1 MGVANLKCI
10 NIEYGKLKKDIFA
23 NAMEMNDML
32 DEIIIRDMEA
42 FGYHGVLEEEK
53 GLGQKFLVSANIR
66 LDASKAIKEDRCEY
80 TVDYGMV
87 CKRINE
93 IVGLERYDLIEA
105 LAGRIAE
112 VILLEFAPVKNVV
125 VEVKKPWAPVKVS
138 LDTASVRI
146 ERGWHDVYI
155 GVGSNMGDSLQNI
168 KDAMNLIQSDKKN
181 KDIRVSDMIKTKPY
195 GVKEQDDFLNCAAY
209 FKTIMQPKELLYFL
223 QDIEKKLKRERIVH
237 WGPRTID
244 LDILFYDDIIFQDDE
259 LIIPH
264 PEINKRD
271 FVLQPLCNISP
282 HLVHPLYRRRV
293 SELLDD
299 LKSKNDYERTI

>member
-1 MGVANLKCI
+1 MDN
-10 NIEYGKLKKDIFA
+10 KKDIFA
-23 NAMEMNDML
+23 NAMEMIYML
-32 DEIIIRDMEA
+32 DEIIIRDMEF

-53 GLGQKFLVSANIR
+53 GLGQKFLISVNIM
-66 LDASKAIKEDRCEY
+66 LDASKAIKEDKCEY

-87 CKRINE
+87 CKRISE
-93 IVGLERYDLIEA
+93 IVSKERYDLIEA

-112 VILLEFAPVKNVV
+112 VIILEFAPVKNVI

-146 ERGWHDVYI
+146 ERGWHDIYI
-155 GVGSNMGDSLQNI
+155 GIGSNMGDSLQNI
-168 KDAMNLIQSDKKN
+168 NEAIDMISSDKKN
-181 KDIRVSDMIKTKPY
+181 SNIKVSDMIKTKPY
-195 GVKEQDDFLNCAAY
+195 GVKEQDDFINCAAY

-223 QDIEKKLKRERIVH
+223 QDIEKKLKRERKVR

-244 LDILFYDDIIFQDDE
+244 LDILFYDDITYQDDE

-271 FVLQPLCNISP
+271 FVLQPLCNINP
-282 HLVHPLYRRRV
+282 HIIHPLYRKRV
-293 SELLDD
+293 SELLDE

>member
-1 MGVANLKCI
+1 MDN
-10 NIEYGKLKKDIFA
+10 KKDIFA
-23 NAMEMNDML
+23 NAMEMIYML
-32 DEIIIRDMEA
+32 DEIIIRDMEF

-53 GLGQKFLVSANIR
+53 GLGQKFLISVNIM
-66 LDASKAIKEDRCEY
+66 LDASKAIKEDKCEY

-87 CKRINE
+87 CKRISE
-93 IVGLERYDLIEA
+93 IVSKERYDLIEA

-112 VILLEFAPVKNVV
+112 VIILEFAPVKNVI

-146 ERGWHDVYI
+146 ERGWHDIYI
-155 GVGSNMGDSLQNI
+155 GIGSNMGDSLQNI
-168 KDAMNLIQSDKKN
+168 NEAIDMISSDKKN
-181 KDIRVSDMIKTKPY
+181 SNIKVSDMIKTKPY
-195 GVKEQDDFLNCAAY
+195 GVKEQDDFINCAAY

-223 QDIEKKLKRERIVH
+223 QDIEKKLKRERKVR

-244 LDILFYDDIIFQDDE
+244 LDILFYDDITYQDDE

-271 FVLQPLCNISP
+271 FVLQPLCNINP
-282 HLVHPLYRRRV
+282 HIIHPLYRKRV
-293 SELLDD
+293 SELLDE
-299 LKSKNDYERTI
+299 LKSKNDYESSI

>member
-23 NAMEMNDML
+23 NAMEMIDML

-80 TVDYGMV
+80 TVDYGKV

-112 VILLEFAPVKNVV
+112 VILLEFASVKNVV

-168 KDAMNLIQSDKKN
+168 KDAMDMIQSDKKN

>member
-23 NAMEMNDML
+23 NAMEMIDML

-66 LDASKAIKEDRCEY
+66 LDASKAIKEDKCEY
-80 TVDYGMV
+80 TVDYGKV

-112 VILLEFAPVKNVV
+112 VILLEFAPVKNVI

-168 KDAMNLIQSDKKN
+168 KDAMDMIQSDKKN

>member
-23 NAMEMNDML
+23 NAMEMIDML

-80 TVDYGMV
+80 TVDYGKV

-112 VILLEFAPVKNVV
+112 VILLEFAPVKNVI

-168 KDAMNLIQSDKKN
+168 KDAMDMIQSDKKN

>member
-1 MGVANLKCI
+1 
-10 NIEYGKLKKDIFA
+10 
-23 NAMEMNDML
+23 
-32 DEIIIRDMEA
+32 
-42 FGYHGVLEEEK
+42 
-53 GLGQKFLVSANIR
+53 
-66 LDASKAIKEDRCEY
+66 
-80 TVDYGMV
+80 
-87 CKRINE
+87 
-93 IVGLERYDLIEA
+93 
-105 LAGRIAE
+105 
-112 VILLEFAPVKNVV
+112 
-125 VEVKKPWAPVKVS
+125 
-138 LDTASVRI
+138 
-146 ERGWHDVYI
+146 
-155 GVGSNMGDSLQNI
+155 
-168 KDAMNLIQSDKKN
+168 
-181 KDIRVSDMIKTKPY
+181 
-195 GVKEQDDFLNCAAY
+195 
-209 FKTIMQPKELLYFL
+209 MQPKELLYFL

>member
-1 MGVANLKCI
+1 
-10 NIEYGKLKKDIFA
+10 
-23 NAMEMNDML
+23 ML

-66 LDASKAIKEDRCEY
+66 LDASKAIKEDKCEY
-80 TVDYGMV
+80 TVDYGKV

-112 VILLEFAPVKNVV
+112 VILLEFAPVKNVI

-168 KDAMNLIQSDKKN
+168 KDAMDMISSDKKN
-181 KDIRVSDMIKTKPY
+181 RDIRVSDMIKTKPY

-244 LDILFYDDIIFQDDE
+244 LDILFYDDMIYQDDE

>member
-23 NAMEMNDML
+23 NAMEMIDML

-66 LDASKAIKEDRCEY
+66 LDASKAIKEDKCEY
-80 TVDYGMV
+80 TVDYGKV

-112 VILLEFAPVKNVV
+112 VILLEFAPVKNVI

-168 KDAMNLIQSDKKN
+168 KDAMDMIQSDKKN

-244 LDILFYDDIIFQDDE
+244 LDILFYDDMIYQDDE

>member
-1 MGVANLKCI
+1 MDN
-10 NIEYGKLKKDIFA
+10 KKDIFA
-23 NAMEMNDML
+23 NAMEMIYML
-32 DEIIIRDMEA
+32 DEIIIRDMEF

-53 GLGQKFLVSANIR
+53 GLGQKFLISVNIM
-66 LDASKAIKEDRCEY
+66 LDASKAIKEDKCEY

-87 CKRINE
+87 CKRISE
-93 IVGLERYDLIEA
+93 IVSKERYDLIEA

-112 VILLEFAPVKNVV
+112 VIILEFAPVKNVI

-146 ERGWHDVYI
+146 ERGWHDIYI
-155 GVGSNMGDSLQNI
+155 GIGSNMGDSLQNI
-168 KDAMNLIQSDKKN
+168 NEAIDMISSDKKN
-181 KDIRVSDMIKTKPY
+181 SNIKVSDMIKTKPY
-195 GVKEQDDFLNCAAY
+195 GVKEQDDFINCAAY

-223 QDIEKKLKRERIVH
+223 QDIEKKLKRERIVR

-244 LDILFYDDIIFQDDE
+244 LDILFYDDITYQDDE

-271 FVLQPLCNISP
+271 FVLQPLCNINP
-282 HLVHPLYRRRV
+282 HIIHPLYRKRV
-293 SELLDD
+293 SELLDE

>member
-1 MGVANLKCI
+1 
-10 NIEYGKLKKDIFA
+10 
-23 NAMEMNDML
+23 ML

-66 LDASKAIKEDRCEY
+66 LDASQAIKEDRCEY

-87 CKRINE
+87 CKRISE
-93 IVGLERYDLIEA
+93 IVRLERYDLIEA
-105 LAGRIAE
+105 LAGHIAE

-209 FKTIMQPKELLYFL
+209 FKTIMQPKEILYFL

-282 HLVHPLYRRRV
+282 YLVHPLYRRRV
-293 SELLDD
+293 SELLDE

>member
-1 MGVANLKCI
+1 MDN
-10 NIEYGKLKKDIFA
+10 KKDIFA
-23 NAMEMNDML
+23 NAMEMIYML
-32 DEIIIRDMEA
+32 DEIIIRDMEF

-53 GLGQKFLVSANIR
+53 GLGQKFLISVNIM
-66 LDASKAIKEDRCEY
+66 LDASKAIKEDKCEY

-87 CKRINE
+87 CKRISE
-93 IVGLERYDLIEA
+93 IVSKERYDLIEA

-112 VILLEFAPVKNVV
+112 VIILEFAPVKNVI

-146 ERGWHDVYI
+146 ERGWHDIYI
-155 GVGSNMGDSLQNI
+155 GIGSNMGDSLQNI
-168 KDAMNLIQSDKKN
+168 NEAIDMISSDKKN
-181 KDIRVSDMIKTKPY
+181 SNIKVSDMIKTKPY
-195 GVKEQDDFLNCAAY
+195 GVKEQDDFINCAAY

-223 QDIEKKLKRERIVH
+223 QDIEKKLKRERIVR

-244 LDILFYDDIIFQDDE
+244 LDILFYDDNTYQDDE

-271 FVLQPLCNISP
+271 FVLQPLCNINP
-282 HLVHPLYRRRV
+282 HIIHPLYRKRV
-293 SELLDD
+293 SELLDE

>member
-80 TVDYGMV
+80 TVDYGKV

>member
-1 MGVANLKCI
+1 
-10 NIEYGKLKKDIFA
+10 
-23 NAMEMNDML
+23 ML

-66 LDASKAIKEDRCEY
+66 LDASKAIKEDICEY

-87 CKRINE
+87 CKRISE
-93 IVGLERYDLIEA
+93 IVSLERYDLIEA
-105 LAGRIAE
+105 LAGRIADM
-112 VILLEFAPVKNVV
+112 ILLEFAPVKNVTI
-125 VEVKKPWAPVKVS
+125 EVKKPWAPVKVS
-138 LDTASVRI
+138 VDTVSVKM

-168 KDAMNLIQSDKKN
+168 NDAMDMIQSDKRN
-181 KDIRVSDMIKTKPY
+181 KDIKVSDKIKTKPY
-195 GVKEQDDFLNCAAY
+195 GVKEQDDFINCVAY

-223 QDIEKKLKRERIVH
+223 QDIEKRLKRERIVH

-244 LDILFYDDIIFQDDE
+244 LDILFYDNLILQDDE

-264 PEINKRD
+264 PEIIKRD
-271 FVLQPLCNISP
+271 FVLQPLCSINP
-282 HLVHPLYRRRV
+282 HFVHPLYNRYV
-293 SELLDD
+293 SELLNE
-299 LKSKNDYERTI
+299 LKSKKDYEKTI